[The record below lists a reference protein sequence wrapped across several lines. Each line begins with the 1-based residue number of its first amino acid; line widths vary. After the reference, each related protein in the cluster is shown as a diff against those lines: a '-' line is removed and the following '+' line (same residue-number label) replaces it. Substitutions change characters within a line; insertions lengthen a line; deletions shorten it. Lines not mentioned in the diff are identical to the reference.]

1 MHKHGYSDFAGVTE
15 KLRALHFPRL
25 ITMSNDFNSCL
36 LLFRSHDMP
45 ESWQAQVHINIV
57 GLSIDLEGLPCLK
70 EWINL
75 LAPFFELYGP
85 SWVKV
90 ASSV

>member
-1 MHKHGYSDFAGVTE
+1 
-15 KLRALHFPRL
+15 
-25 ITMSNDFNSCL
+25 
-36 LLFRSHDMP
+36 MP